1 MKRTLTQSIFRT
13 LLLGCTAALLLHAD
27 ANGPD
32 PGLSGVPGEAG
43 NCTSCHG
50 SGSSSVN
57 TKGGSVSIA
66 FPNGNTYVPGEVQ
79 HWIVTVSDSSARR
92 WGFQAAARRAS
103 STSTAAGG
111 FKSTDGN
118 TQVIC
123 SDTGFRRASN
133 TTSGSCSTSS
143 PMMYVEHTSTGTR
156 LGTTGSVTFQFDWTA
171 PAAGAGSVK
180 VYIAANAANGN
191 NQDDTGDHVYT
202 ASYTLDPAAAITAPA
217 ISSVVN
223 GASFA
228 PGIEAGSWVSIQ
240 GQNLSTTTRSWT
252 SDDFASG
259 TPTSLDGVS
268 VSFGGKP
275 AYVYYIS
282 PTQLNVQAP
291 DGATGQVAVTVTNS
305 SGTSSPS
312 NVTMTD
318 YAPAFFQ
325 SGQYAI
331 ATHQDGTLV
340 APAGTLGNSRPA
352 ARGETVILWGTGFG
366 VTTPV
371 VSAGQTSSQ
380 ALGSTT
386 AYVALPP
393 SITIGGVTATVIGAA
408 LNPGALG
415 LYQIAVTVPNGAS
428 SGDQVLMAN
437 SQGTKSPSSGVLFSV
452 Q

>member
-1 MKRTLTQSIFRT
+1 MKRALTQSIFKT
-13 LLLGCTAALLLHAD
+13 ILLGCTAALLLHAD

-32 PGLSGVPGEAG
+32 PGLSGVPSEAG
-43 NCTSCHG
+43 TCANCHG
-50 SGSSSVN
+50 SGTSSVN

-103 STSTAAGG
+103 STNTAAGG
-111 FKSTDGN
+111 FKATDAN

-133 TTSGSCSTSS
+133 TTSGTCSTSS
-143 PMMYVEHTSTGTR
+143 PMMYVEHTTTGTR

-202 ASYTLDPAAAITAPA
+202 ASYTLDPASASNGPS

-228 PGIEAGSWVSIQ
+228 SGIEAGSWVSIQ
-240 GQNLSTTTRSWT
+240 GQNLSTTTRSW
-252 SDDFASG
+252 SSSDFADG

-268 VSFGGKP
+268 VSFGGVP

-282 PTQLNVQAP
+282 PTQINVQAP
-291 DGATGQVAVTVTNS
+291 DGARGQVAVTVTNS
-305 SGTSSPS
+305 SGTSSAS
-312 NVTMTD
+312 NVTMSD

-340 APAGTLGNSRPA
+340 APAGMIGNSSPA

-366 VTTPV
+366 VTTPAV
-371 VSAGQTSSQ
+371 PAGQTASQ

-393 SITIGGVTATVIGAA
+393 SITIGGVTATVVGAA
-408 LNPGALG
+408 LNPNALG
-415 LYQIAVTVPNGAS
+415 LYQIAVMVPTGAS

-437 SQGTKSPSSGVLFSV
+437 SQGTKSPGSGVMFSV